1 MQNGS
6 YYVSN
11 DVIYVQA
18 MVNKKRIKRSTGK
31 KATSINL
38 KWIKRNY
45 RDVLQNFI
53 VKEKKPSNHNISLKE
68 FGYQVLELGSH
79 KRDEIVQR
87 DYIAA
92 FKNHILSYFQHYDIN
107 HIKSHDIEIWQK
119 YLLTKM
125 SSRTADRCRMIL
137 NMIIKKAYANDLT
150 DKNYGDLAEKIY
162 VEYRKQEPYT
172 VDEMG
177 KMLDLSNG
185 MMKIYLHVA
194 FLTGMRVGEL
204 LALKFTDVDYEKSII
219 YLKRSLSKGK
229 ITEAKSTSNGKIIK
243 NHCRTI
249 IIPQF
254 LAKMISEWKTVSP
267 SKEWLFVSKR
277 TKRPFYE
284 SRTVATYLK
293 VFLNKIDVK
302 YKTLKP
308 TRHTFIS
315 ILRSEGVDKSF
326 IQDLVGHTQNSNV
339 TDKHYTTLHVTQ
351 AKIDAVNNV
360 FKNMRICP

>member
-11 DVIYVQA
+11 GIIYVQA
-18 MVNKKRIKRSTGK
+18 TIDKKRIKRSTGK

-38 KWIKRNY
+38 RWIKKNY
-45 RDVLQNFI
+45 RDVLQNFV
-53 VKEKKPSNHNISLKE
+53 VKEKKPSNSKISLKE
-68 FGYQVLELGSH
+68 FGFQVLELGSH
-79 KRDEIVQR
+79 KRDETVQR

-92 FKNHILSYFQHYDIN
+92 FKNHILTYFKNYDIN
-107 HIKSHDIEIWQK
+107 QIKSLDIEIWQK

-162 VEYRKQEPYT
+162 IEYKKQEPYT
-172 VDEMG
+172 VEEMV
-177 KMLDLSNG
+177 KMLKLSDG
-185 MMKIYLHVA
+185 MLKIYLHVA

-204 LALKFTDVDYEKSII
+204 LALKFTDIDYKRSII
-219 YLKRSLSKGK
+219 YLQRSLSKGK
-229 ITEAKSTSNGKIIK
+229 IKEAKAKSSGKIIK
-243 NHCRTI
+243 NHCRII
-249 IIPQF
+249 IIPPF
-254 LAKMISEWKTVSP
+254 LSKMISEWQTVSP

-277 TKRPFYE
+277 TKNPFYE
-284 SRTVATYLK
+284 SRTVANYLK
-293 VFLNKIDVK
+293 SFLNKINVK

-326 IQDLVGHTQNSNV
+326 IQDLVGHTQNSDV
-339 TDKHYTTLHVTQ
+339 TDKHYTTLHITQ

-360 FKNMRICP
+360 LKNIHICP